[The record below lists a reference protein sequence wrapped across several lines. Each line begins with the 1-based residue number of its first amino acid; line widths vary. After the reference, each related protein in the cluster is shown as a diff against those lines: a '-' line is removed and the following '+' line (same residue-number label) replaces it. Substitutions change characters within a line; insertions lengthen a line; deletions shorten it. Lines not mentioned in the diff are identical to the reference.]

1 MQPLSQW
8 KNNFLFLYRIESV
21 VRTGA
26 VAHACNTSTWEVKTG
41 KPGIQELQLC
51 SKFKVSLLYM
61 RPHLTFPPTPT
72 KAEAMGKQETPL
84 VFASLCIH

>member
-1 MQPLSQW
+1 MAVKTLVTQVQPLSQW

-41 KPGIQELQLC
+41 KSGIQELQLC
-51 SKFKVSLLYM
+51 SNFKAIK
-61 RPHLTFPPTPT
+61 TPSHI
-72 KAEAMGKQETPL
+72 P
-84 VFASLCIH
+84 IHTHQSGNHG